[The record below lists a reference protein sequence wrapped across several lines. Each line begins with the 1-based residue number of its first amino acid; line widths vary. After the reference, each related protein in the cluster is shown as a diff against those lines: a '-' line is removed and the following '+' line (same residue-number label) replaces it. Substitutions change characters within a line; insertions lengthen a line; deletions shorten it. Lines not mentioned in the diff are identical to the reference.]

1 MYGYAT
7 TDVPAAT
14 SAAGPALLVLWRRRR
29 GWFLAVLAIVFSG
42 AAAGIAALP
51 DVYRGSVSILVE
63 PRNIAQSVEEKPQID
78 DSEARLQAIREQIVA
93 RAPLQAL
100 IEQFD
105 LYPRLRVGS
114 YTPEEAIEAMRRNV
128 RFDLKSSDPMSAR
141 GGTISFS
148 LNYLS
153 EDPRLAA
160 QVANA
165 LATGFIK
172 ANVQGHARQEGQA
185 ADFLTTQLAEA
196 KTKLEEQEK
205 RLSAY
210 KEKSNGEL
218 PEQMEGNL
226 STLTRLSSQIASAE
240 ERENRLNDRRDQLS
254 RQVASIDP
262 GVANADVGVAEMER
276 LRAQLAEL
284 KTKYKDKHPAV
295 VQVREQMEA
304 LARRLNSGDG
314 GAGKLDARAAG
325 ADANPGGGRTP
336 STTPHPPDGPSSPA
350 GGSVAGRLKRALS
363 QTDADLRA
371 VRAEQDTLHQQIAVY
386 QQRVE
391 RAPARE
397 AEVAALQREYETAK
411 ETYNSL
417 LKRSSEAHLRE
428 DLAQAQ
434 DQFRILDPAVV
445 ARHPVAPNRMQLLVG
460 ALLLAA
466 ALAAGVVLVVER
478 RDTTFHSPEDLR
490 AFTRLPIL
498 ADIPRLETR
507 AAAWRLRRRALTLA
521 CTLGAGWLCVVA
533 VGAELGRRVG
543 PAIVAALGDHP

>member
-1 MYGYAT
+1 
-7 TDVPAAT
+7 
-14 SAAGPALLVLWRRRR
+14 
-29 GWFLAVLAIVFSG
+29 
-42 AAAGIAALP
+42 
-51 DVYRGSVSILVE
+51 VE
-63 PRNIAQSVEEKPQID
+63 S
-78 DSEARLQAIREQIVA
+78 
-93 RAPLQAL
+93 
-100 IEQFD
+100 
-105 LYPRLRVGS
+105 
-114 YTPEEAIEAMRRNV
+114 
-128 RFDLKSSDPMSAR
+128 
-141 GGTISFS
+141 
-148 LNYLS
+148 
-153 EDPRLAA
+153 
-160 QVANA
+160 
-165 LATGFIK
+165 
-172 ANVQGHARQEGQA
+172 
-185 ADFLTTQLAEA
+185 
-196 KTKLEEQEK
+196 
-205 RLSAY
+205 
-210 KEKSNGEL
+210 
-218 PEQMEGNL
+218 NL
-226 STLTRLSSQIASAE
+226 STLNRLNSQMSAAE
-240 ERENRLNDRRDQLS
+240 DRENRLLDRRDQLAK
-254 RQVASIDP
+254 QVASIDP

-276 LRAQLAEL
+276 MRQQMAEL

-295 VQVREQMEA
+295 VALREQMEA
-304 LARRLNSGDG
+304 LARRLNAGDG

-363 QTDADLRA
+363 QTDSDLRA
-371 VRAEQDTLHQQIAVY
+371 VRAEQDSVRQQLAVY
-386 QQRVE
+386 QSRVE

-417 LKRSSEAHLRE
+417 LKRTTEARMRE

-466 ALAAGVVLVVER
+466 ALGAAAVLVVER

-490 AFTRLPIL
+490 AFTRLPVL

-543 PAIVAALGDHP
+543 PVIVAALGDHP